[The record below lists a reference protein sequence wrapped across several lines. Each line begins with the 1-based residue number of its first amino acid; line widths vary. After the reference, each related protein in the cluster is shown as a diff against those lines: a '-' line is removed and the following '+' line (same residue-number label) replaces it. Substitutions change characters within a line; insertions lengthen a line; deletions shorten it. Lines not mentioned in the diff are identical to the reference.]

1 MLILVSSLLNRFW
14 NATGPVILNVC
25 KDNSEYTGKLRMTVR
40 LLLAK
45 SSGFSVKRPSSQR
58 RAIACV
64 VIEHISRSLE
74 HSKTK
79 NDTSSDTLAMVRSG
93 ISVIPSVMSFP
104 KKEISLCW

>member
-1 MLILVSSLLNRFW
+1 
-14 NATGPVILNVC
+14 
-25 KDNSEYTGKLRMTVR
+25 MTVK
-40 LLLAK
+40 LLLAR

-93 ISVIPSVMSFP
+93 ISVIPSVMSFS
-104 KKEISLCW
+104 KKKSKNQPLLIKILVPEARVTFLEEMMLTLVSRYP